1 MPNEKFQPPYTTNKI
16 LSQKLVYM
24 SNFRI
29 RLRLEGSCLKQEGTT
44 PFTPSNLVNLIIV
57 YKLDSW
63 LLELNNDFVLG
74 CYLFGCVKLTKS
86 TDPDKYSYSG
96 CGIGFDTRG
105 YHSLPDGR
113 VGKNVSIF
121 AVDISL
127 SVHID
132 NKGKFF
138 LILGERPTTQGL
150 NHTWTGETQYSV
162 NFRPGLKL
170 CLRLPYNESNSFLFV
185 NATKI

>member
-1 MPNEKFQPPYTTNKI
+1 M
-16 LSQKLVYM
+16 
-24 SNFRI
+24 
-29 RLRLEGSCLKQEGTT
+29 
-44 PFTPSNLVNLIIV
+44 
-57 YKLDSW
+57 
-63 LLELNNDFVLG
+63 
-74 CYLFGCVKLTKS
+74 FGCVKLTKN

-105 YHSLPDGR
+105 YHSLPNGR

-150 NHTWTGETQYSV
+150 NHT
-162 NFRPGLKL
+162 
-170 CLRLPYNESNSFLFV
+170 
-185 NATKI
+185 